1 MPQIVPGTV
10 SEKLAFVSAKVLFQ
24 KPTLHEPTDTPLSL
38 RAVQEHQESFQRSPR
53 FPRAFPGGP
62 RLRASFRRSP
72 TSLGANFFQECPGVP
87 GHDEG
92 IFDGFGLC
100 DERRVEGRGDVISA
114 LFRRPKEQHELA
126 IAHCIMLGHI
136 KTPETRRNYG
146 KPNIR
151 LFVTSYSNPA
161 GGLFGSS
168 DLDLASASP
177 TCSCEGTGSAS
188 LGMTHSSEPRCR
200 IA

>member
-10 SEKLAFVSAKVLFQ
+10 SEKLAFVSTKVLFQ
-24 KPTLHEPTDTPLSL
+24 EPTLHEPTDTPLSL

-92 IFDGFGLC
+92 IFNGFGLC
-100 DERRVEGRGDVISA
+100 DERRVEGRGNVISA
-114 LFRRPKEQHELA
+114 LFRRPKEQYELA

-136 KTPETRRNYG
+136 KTPELRDCGN
-146 KPNIR
+146 PNIP

-168 DLDLASASP
+168 GLALASASP

-188 LGMTHSSEPRCR
+188 LGRTHSSEPRCR

>member
-1 MPQIVPGTV
+1 MPEIVPGTV
-10 SEKLAFVSAKVLFQ
+10 SEKLAFVSSKVLFQ
-24 KPTLHEPTDTPLSL
+24 EPTFHELTDTPPSL
-38 RAVQEHQESFQRSPR
+38 RAVQEHQESFQRSSR
-53 FPRAFPGGP
+53 SPRAFPGRP
-62 RLRASFRRSP
+62 RLCSSFRRRP
-72 TSLGANFFQECPGVP
+72 TALGANFFQECPGVP

-92 IFDGFGLC
+92 IFNAFCLS
-100 DERRVEGRGDVISA
+100 DERRVERRGDVVSA
-114 LFRRPKEQHELA
+114 LFRRPQEQHELS

-136 KTPETRRNYG
+136 NTPETRRDCG

-151 LFVTSYSNPA
+151 LLVTSYSNPA

-168 DLDLASASP
+168 GLDLASASP

-188 LGMTHSSEPRCR
+188 PGRTHSSEPRCK